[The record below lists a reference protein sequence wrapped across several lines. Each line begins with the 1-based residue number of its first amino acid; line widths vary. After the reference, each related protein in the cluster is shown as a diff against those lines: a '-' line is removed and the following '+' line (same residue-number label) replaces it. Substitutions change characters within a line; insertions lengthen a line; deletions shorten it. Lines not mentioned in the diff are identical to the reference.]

1 MLVVFC
7 AVSSFLATRRPPG
20 PLDRQAGQAT
30 SEYALV
36 LLGAATVA
44 LMLLAWATKSGAIG
58 RLFDAVFDS
67 LSGKVR

>member
-1 MLVVFC
+1 MLTLFC
-7 AVSSFLATRRPPG
+7 AVMAFMLTRRLPP
-20 PLDRQAGQAT
+20 PADRQAGQAT

-44 LMLLAWATKSGAIG
+44 LMLLAWATRSGAIG

-67 LSGKVR
+67 LSAKVR

>member
-1 MLVVFC
+1 MLSTYC
-7 AVSSFLATRRPPG
+7 AVSAFLVTRRHLVATHG
-20 PLDRQAGQAT
+20 EAGQAT

-67 LSGKVR
+67 LSEEVR